1 MREMDTHQAILTKL
15 DVRQYSAK
23 KVPADVKLK
32 VLEAARAVQTGMN
45 KQHLRFILLQNKESI
60 KKLAEDSTSGPWVAG
75 ADFAIIVLTDPKL
88 GFHLIDTGRAVQ
100 QMQLSAWNSGVVS
113 GVYTGIKEEAMRKD
127 FGFPAD
133 IRPTMVVGFGFP
145 VKKIVGKKDRMPL
158 AELAFID
165 KFGNKFDP
173 KKLS

>member
-1 MREMDTHQAILTKL
+1 MDTHQAILTKL
-15 DVRQYSAK
+15 DVRQFASK
-23 KVPADVKLK
+23 KVPAEVKQK
-32 VLEAARAVQTGMN
+32 VLEAARATQTGLN
-45 KQHLRFILLQNKESI
+45 KQHWRFILVQSKELI

-75 ADFAIIVLTDPKL
+75 ADFAVIVLTDPKL

-100 QMQLSAWNSGVVS
+100 QMQLSAWNSGVIS

-127 FGFPAD
+127 FGYPSD
-133 IRPTMVVGFGFP
+133 VKPTMVVGFGYP
-145 VKKIVGKKDRMPL
+145 IKKIVGKKDRVPVSD
-158 AELAFID
+158 LAFID

>member
-1 MREMDTHQAILTKL
+1 MDTHQAILTKL
-15 DVRQYSAK
+15 DVRQFGPK
-23 KVPADVKLK
+23 KVPAEVKQK
-32 VLEAARAVQTGMN
+32 VLEAARATQTGMN
-45 KQHLRFILLQNKESI
+45 KQHWRFILVQSKELI

-75 ADFAIIVLTDPKL
+75 ADFAVIVLTDPKI

-100 QMQLSAWNSGVVS
+100 QMQLSAWNNGVIS

-127 FGFPAD
+127 FGYPPD
-133 IRPTMVVGFGFP
+133 VKPTMVVGFGYP
-145 VKKIVGKKDRMPL
+145 IKKIVGKKDRAPVSD
-158 AELAFID
+158 LAFID